1 MVTAVKTGAKR
12 TASVQDSG
20 WNDDDRIVRIDT
32 SLVRRTS
39 DV

>member
-1 MVTAVKTGAKR
+1 MVTAVKTGAKT